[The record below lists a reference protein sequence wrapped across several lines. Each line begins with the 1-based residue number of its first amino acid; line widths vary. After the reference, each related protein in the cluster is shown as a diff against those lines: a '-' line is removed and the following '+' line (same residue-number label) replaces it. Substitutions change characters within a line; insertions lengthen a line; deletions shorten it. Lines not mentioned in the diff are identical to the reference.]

1 MGTTRH
7 LLGGAGERATR
18 AGSLG
23 GHLPGARHH
32 HRRHHGRPDRRS
44 DGPVR
49 RHTTGGNRRP
59 SRRVPAE
66 DHAQRDRV
74 HHIRGGG
81 DRGRALLRTGDAGE
95 AQRIRGPEGH
105 RHAQPEA
112 GGGDLRPGAHRL
124 RRGLRLRPRPLQG
137 RGPAAALH
145 RPRPVPRRDR
155 HRPPRRRPLHGV
167 PWSHLQFPTS
177 HPNRSRQ
184 CPRRS
189 GMTSKALEV
198 EGLTKIYGEGHTAV
212 TAVSEASLDLAGNE
226 FVGLLGPSGS
236 GKTTLI
242 SMIGA
247 LLTPTDGSVRIG
259 GEDISGMSKK
269 EQTRFRANRIGF
281 VFQSFNLV
289 PFLTARENL
298 TVMANVSDLSKKEI
312 GDRADQLLEELGL
325 ADRRDNLPEQLSGGE
340 RQRVAIERALVTDP
354 DLILVDEPTAS
365 LDTELGKAV
374 VEMLAKEIK
383 ERNKAGIMVTHDL
396 RMVEYTDRTIE
407 IVDGRLRI

>member
-1 MGTTRH
+1 
-7 LLGGAGERATR
+7 
-18 AGSLG
+18 
-23 GHLPGARHH
+23 
-32 HRRHHGRPDRRS
+32 
-44 DGPVR
+44 
-49 RHTTGGNRRP
+49 
-59 SRRVPAE
+59 
-66 DHAQRDRV
+66 
-74 HHIRGGG
+74 
-81 DRGRALLRTGDAGE
+81 
-95 AQRIRGPEGH
+95 
-105 RHAQPEA
+105 
-112 GGGDLRPGAHRL
+112 
-124 RRGLRLRPRPLQG
+124 
-137 RGPAAALH
+137 
-145 RPRPVPRRDR
+145 
-155 HRPPRRRPLHGV
+155 
-167 PWSHLQFPTS
+167 
-177 HPNRSRQ
+177 
-184 CPRRS
+184 
-189 GMTSKALEV
+189 MTSKALEV

-298 TVMANVSDLSKKEI
+298 TVMATVGRLDELDLSADLSKKEI

-340 RQRVAIERALVTDP
+340 RQRVAIGRALVTDP

>member
-1 MGTTRH
+1 
-7 LLGGAGERATR
+7 
-18 AGSLG
+18 
-23 GHLPGARHH
+23 
-32 HRRHHGRPDRRS
+32 
-44 DGPVR
+44 
-49 RHTTGGNRRP
+49 
-59 SRRVPAE
+59 
-66 DHAQRDRV
+66 
-74 HHIRGGG
+74 
-81 DRGRALLRTGDAGE
+81 
-95 AQRIRGPEGH
+95 
-105 RHAQPEA
+105 
-112 GGGDLRPGAHRL
+112 
-124 RRGLRLRPRPLQG
+124 
-137 RGPAAALH
+137 
-145 RPRPVPRRDR
+145 
-155 HRPPRRRPLHGV
+155 
-167 PWSHLQFPTS
+167 
-177 HPNRSRQ
+177 
-184 CPRRS
+184 
-189 GMTSKALEV
+189 MTSKALEV

-340 RQRVAIERALVTDP
+340 RQRVAIGRALVTDP

-396 RMVEYTDRTIE
+396 RMVEYTDRTPPFRRVGYIH
-407 IVDGRLRI
+407 VQYMRAVGR